1 MAVSY
6 LPNKGMKPMADI
18 EDKIALV
25 REGRAEFETLELAL
39 EDDME
44 SVDKLID
51 VFKRGVQLDMLN
63 GRKAKRIIARLMKVK
78 CDLANISADVHDL
91 HGEGTKIAQENDA
104 DGELPGDFVVFGG
117 GGR

>member
-1 MAVSY
+1 MT
-6 LPNKGMKPMADI
+6 DI

-44 SVDKLID
+44 SVDKLIN
-51 VFKRGVQLDMLN
+51 VFTRGVQLDMLN
-63 GRKAKRIIARLMKVK
+63 GRKAKRIIAKLAKVK
-78 CDLANISADVHDL
+78 ADLASISADVHDL
-91 HGEGTKIAQENDA
+91 HGEGTKIAQDNDA
-104 DGELPGDFVVFGG
+104 DGELPSEFVVFGG